1 MEHVLIFAIRHLLN
15 NFHLNAVCL
24 PAPEKYFGFEPTC
37 NKIPYQLGR
46 VCRKD
51 GRLRECGSCPQ
62 LYAAP
67 ILPPGQGPTH
77 RVATWQ
83 LYGLLVEGNIQIHI
97 IFDQPKHY
105 KQKNGHGHS
114 DLDVQPALPYSCP
127 YFPETVNNTLSPWT
141 TVSCNQDNLSGV
153 IFIIY
158 WKFFTFMSIT
168 WWKKVVKLIHP
179 FIFNTINRAT
189 AEVSKFP

>member
-24 PAPEKYFGFEPTC
+24 PAPEKYFGFKPTC

-83 LYGLLVEGNIQIHI
+83 LYGLLVEGNVHIHI
-97 IFDQPKHY
+97 IFDQP
-105 KQKNGHGHS
+105 
-114 DLDVQPALPYSCP
+114 
-127 YFPETVNNTLSPWT
+127 
-141 TVSCNQDNLSGV
+141 
-153 IFIIY
+153 
-158 WKFFTFMSIT
+158 
-168 WWKKVVKLIHP
+168 
-179 FIFNTINRAT
+179 NTISRRMDMDILTWMYSQLCLTAALISQKLSTTHSHHGLQCLAT
-189 AEVSKFP
+189 KTIFLE